1 MGQLSGRASVAV
13 ALFAVALGT
22 NVATPLLLIYEGRLG
37 LSTWTLTAL
46 FAVYPIG
53 LAPALVF
60 SGPASD
66 VLGRRA
72 VMAPGVLLS
81 GVASV
86 VLLLGRDSLAMLY
99 LGRFLLGV
107 VSGLVLVVASAWIQ
121 ELGRDD
127 PMWSARLV
135 GIVMYSGFGLGPLMS
150 GLIGQWGPAP
160 LTLPYVVHLVTIVLG
175 LAVLVVAPESVTR
188 SPGRRIRPN
197 LGIPAESAPEFWRVV
212 VPTSFGVFGMPSL
225 AFGLFPV
232 ILKPAMES
240 VAVFVSGL
248 LGMLAMVSI
257 VPAQAWVGR
266 VGPHRAAPLAL
277 AVGATGCLLGLIA
290 FATGAWPLLFVAAVL
305 MGGAS
310 GLAMT
315 SGLRFVDLI
324 CRPEDRGALNG
335 AFYAAAYAGMMMP
348 LVVTSIARVVGST
361 TAVLAGVTVATTSV
375 SVWLYRATRGM
386 RAVAI

>member
-175 LAVLVVAPESVTR
+175 LAVLVVAPESVIR

-248 LGMLAMVSI
+248 LGMLAMVAI

-266 VGPHRAAPLAL
+266 AGPHRAAPLAL
-277 AVGATGCLLGLIA
+277 AIGATGCCLGLIA
-290 FATGAWPLLFVAAVL
+290 LASDWWPLLFASAVL

-375 SVWLYRATRGM
+375 SLWLYRATREI
-386 RAVAI
+386 RTAAV

>member
-1 MGQLSGRASVAV
+1 
-13 ALFAVALGT
+13 
-22 NVATPLLLIYEGRLG
+22 
-37 LSTWTLTAL
+37 
-46 FAVYPIG
+46 
-53 LAPALVF
+53 
-60 SGPASD
+60 
-66 VLGRRA
+66 
-72 VMAPGVLLS
+72 MAPGVLLS

-86 VLLLGRDSLAMLY
+86 VLLFGRDSLALLY

-135 GIVMYSGFGLGPLMS
+135 GVVMYSGFGLGPLVS

-160 LTLPYVVHLVTIVLG
+160 LTLPYVIHLVTIAAG
-175 LAVLVVAPESVTR
+175 LLVLVVAPESVTR
-188 SPGRRIRPN
+188 TPGRRIRPN
-197 LGIPAESAPEFWRVV
+197 LGIPAESASEFWRVV
-212 VPTSFGVFGMPSL
+212 VPTAFGVFGMPSL

-290 FATGAWPLLFVAAVL
+290 FASGAWPLLFVAAVL

>member
-1 MGQLSGRASVAV
+1 MGRLSGRASVAI

-37 LSTWTLTAL
+37 LSAWTLTAL

-72 VMAPGVLLS
+72 VMAPGVALS

-86 VLLLGRDSLAMLY
+86 VLLFGRDSLALLY

-135 GIVMYSGFGLGPLMS
+135 GVVMYSGFGLGPLIS

-160 LTLPYVVHLVTIVLG
+160 LTLPYVIHLVTIAAGLLVLI
-175 LAVLVVAPESVTR
+175 AAPESVTR
-188 SPGRRIRPN
+188 TPGRRIRPN
-197 LGIPAESAPEFWRVV
+197 LGIPVESAPEFWRVV
-212 VPTSFGVFGMPSL
+212 VPTAFGVFGMPSL

-290 FATGAWPLLFVAAVL
+290 FASGAWPLLFVAAVL

-375 SVWLYRATRGM
+375 SLWLYRATRGV
-386 RAVAI
+386 RAVAV

>member
-1 MGQLSGRASVAV
+1 
-13 ALFAVALGT
+13 
-22 NVATPLLLIYEGRLG
+22 
-37 LSTWTLTAL
+37 
-46 FAVYPIG
+46 
-53 LAPALVF
+53 
-60 SGPASD
+60 
-66 VLGRRA
+66 
-72 VMAPGVLLS
+72 
-81 GVASV
+81 
-86 VLLLGRDSLAMLY
+86 
-99 LGRFLLGV
+99 FLLGV

-135 GIVMYSGFGLGPLMS
+135 GVVMYSGFGLGPLIS

-160 LTLPYVVHLVTIVLG
+160 LTLPYVIHLVTIAAGLLVLI
-175 LAVLVVAPESVTR
+175 AAPESVTR
-188 SPGRRIRPN
+188 TPGRRIRPN
-197 LGIPAESAPEFWRVV
+197 LGIPVESAPEFWRVV
-212 VPTSFGVFGMPSL
+212 VPTAFGVFGMPSL

-290 FATGAWPLLFVAAVL
+290 FASGAWPLLFVAAVL

-375 SVWLYRATRGM
+375 SLWLYRATRGM
-386 RAVAI
+386 RAVAV

>member
-1 MGQLSGRASVAV
+1 MGRLSGRASVAI

-37 LSTWTLTAL
+37 LSAWTLTAL

-72 VMAPGVLLS
+72 VMAPGVALS

-86 VLLLGRDSLAMLY
+86 VLLFGRDSLALLY

-135 GIVMYSGFGLGPLMS
+135 GVVMYSGFGLGPLIS
-150 GLIGQWGPAP
+150 GLIGQWGSAP
-160 LTLPYVVHLVTIVLG
+160 LTLPYVIHLVTIAAGLLVLI
-175 LAVLVVAPESVTR
+175 AAPESVTR
-188 SPGRRIRPN
+188 TPGRRIRPN
-197 LGIPAESAPEFWRVV
+197 LGIPVESAPEFWRVV
-212 VPTSFGVFGMPSL
+212 VPTAFGVFGMPSL

-248 LGMLAMVSI
+248 LGMLAMV
-257 VPAQAWVGR
+257 
-266 VGPHRAAPLAL
+266 
-277 AVGATGCLLGLIA
+277 
-290 FATGAWPLLFVAAVL
+290 
-305 MGGAS
+305 
-310 GLAMT
+310 
-315 SGLRFVDLI
+315 
-324 CRPEDRGALNG
+324 
-335 AFYAAAYAGMMMP
+335 
-348 LVVTSIARVVGST
+348 
-361 TAVLAGVTVATTSV
+361 
-375 SVWLYRATRGM
+375 
-386 RAVAI
+386 

>member
-135 GIVMYSGFGLGPLMS
+135 GIVMYSGFGLGPLVS